1 MKVLALYNI
10 KGGVGKTAAA
20 VNLAYLSASGG
31 ARTLVWDLDPQ
42 GAASFY
48 FRIKP
53 KLKGGSEALMARKQG
68 VEQRIK
74 ATDYPDLDLLPADF
88 SHRNLDLVLDDRSGR
103 KKQMRHLLRSLAGE
117 YDYVFLDCA
126 PSISLVSENVFR
138 ASDVLLV
145 PTIPTTLSLRTL
157 KQLRKFLDGPR
168 YAKLR
173 LLPFFSMVDR
183 RKRLH
188 RDIMENLPRRS
199 DGVLRSFVP
208 YASDVE
214 RMGPQR
220 SVVEAFAPRGA
231 AAHAFRLL
239 WTEIEQKLQ
248 RGSDGRGN

>member
-20 VNLAYLSASGG
+20 VNLAYLSASCG

-42 GAASFY
+42 GAASYY
-48 FRIKP
+48 FRVKA
-53 KLKGGSEALMARKQG
+53 KLKGGSEALLERKHG
-68 VEQRIK
+68 VERRIK
-74 ATDYPDLDLLPADF
+74 ATDYPNLDLLPADF
-88 SHRNLDLVLDDRSGR
+88 SHRNLDLVFDDRAKR
-103 KKQMRHLLRSLAGE
+103 KQQLRNLLQPLAGE

-138 ASDVLLV
+138 ASDALLI

-157 KQLRKFLDGPR
+157 KQLQGFLGDSR
-168 YAKLR
+168 YADLQVF
-173 LLPFFSMVDR
+173 PFFSMVDR

-188 RDIMENLPRRS
+188 RDIMEGLPQRS
-199 DGVLRSFVP
+199 EGVFRSFIP

-214 RMGPQR
+214 RMGLQR
-220 SVVEAFAPRGA
+220 AVVEAFSPRGA

-239 WTEIEQKLQ
+239 WLEIQKNL
-248 RGSDGRGN
+248 

>member
-48 FRIKP
+48 FRVKP
-53 KLKGGSEALMARKQG
+53 KLKGGSGALLEHKGG
-68 VEQRIK
+68 VERRIK
-74 ATDYPDLDLLPADF
+74 ATDYANLDLLPADF
-88 SHRNLDLVLDDRSGR
+88 SHRNLDLFLDDRTGR
-103 KKQMRHLLRSLAGE
+103 KKQMRNLLRRLADE

-138 ASDVLLV
+138 ASNVLLI

-157 KQLRKFLDGPR
+157 KQLQKFLDDVR
-168 YAKLR
+168 YADLQ

-188 RDIMENLPRRS
+188 RDIMGSPAQCCDS
-199 DGVLRSFVP
+199 VLRSFVP

-214 RMGPQR
+214 RMGPER
-220 SVVEAFAPRGA
+220 AVVDVFAPRGA

-239 WTEIEQKLQ
+239 WAEIQQKI
-248 RGSDGRGN
+248 